1 MADIRNNGSDL
12 DLKLRDSEKVNGE
25 SSSDVDEKGRDMLPS
40 AANVLKSM
48 KNIKKNKVPV
58 VVDVIVAVLLIA
70 LIVGA
75 VFGVQY
81 LLRYYS
87 SDYESVDV
95 TFVFAV
101 KKVVLPGG
109 DTYADMKNDYL
120 LYDVD
125 GNTLGFGSIKSAVYS
140 HESDMLLLTVEVNA
154 KYKDREGYS
163 VGDTALAVGMSY
175 DLRTEEMELC
185 GTVVE
190 LYGEE

>member
-1 MADIRNNGSDL
+1 MADIRNNGTDL

-40 AANVLKSM
+40 AANALKSM
-48 KNIKKNKVPV
+48 KNIKKSKVPV

-101 KKVVLPGG
+101 KKTVLPEG

-125 GNTLGFGSIKSAVYS
+125 GNTLGFGRIKSAVYS
-140 HESDMLLLTVEVNA
+140 LESDMLLLTVEVNA
-154 KYKDREGYS
+154 KYRDREGYS
-163 VGDTALAVGMSY
+163 VSDTVLAVGMSY
-175 DLRTEEMELC
+175 DLRTEKMELR